1 MRLEM
6 VIVDDNKDDGN
17 AVRQLAESWAKL
29 NHHMV
34 NIRYYDDP
42 IMFINSVYTYCD
54 ILILDVMLGEKDGFE
69 IVHKLKG
76 ASPDMLIILTSSNH
90 DYAVSGYEVS
100 AFGFLPKPVNPMLL
114 AATLDRAARHTA
126 TLSDVSYVIETD
138 GQTRVMPYKEILYFE
153 SYGNYVK
160 IYITSGDYVLDRKSI
175 STLLLNMPQFCV
187 RARRNI
193 IVNMMNVES
202 FTRDEVFFK
211 GGKGSIKI
219 SKDLHEAMRKAF
231 VQLHRV

>member
-1 MRLEM
+1 MRLET
-6 VIVDDNKDDGN
+6 VIVDDSRADGD
-17 AVRQLAESWAKL
+17 AVKTLVESWAKL
-29 NHHMV
+29 NHHTV
-34 NIRYYDDP
+34 NIRYYDNP
-42 IMFINSVYTYCD
+42 VMFINSVYTYCD

-69 IVHKLKG
+69 VVHKLKST
-76 ASPDMLIILTSSNH
+76 SPDMIIILTSSNH
-90 DYAVSGYEVS
+90 DYAVTGYEVS

-114 AATLDRAARHTA
+114 ATTLDRAAKHIA
-126 TLSDVSYVIETD
+126 TISDVSYVLEAD
-138 GQTRVMPYKEILYFE
+138 GQTRILPYREILYFE

-160 IYITSGDYVLDRKSI
+160 IYVTSGDYVLDRKSI

-202 FTRDEVFFK
+202 FTKDEIFFK
-211 GGKGSIKI
+211 GGMGKIKI